1 MKTKTDIQL
10 ELLQEIDEVCSK
22 NHLKYILFE
31 IDGLNPFHKT
41 KEEPGL
47 ISVAMTQGD
56 IDRFSKIIEE
66 NCSESRYVEG
76 IFNNPRYI
84 PIHVSY
90 GNRNTTDIQILEL
103 SHNIHYGIQIIIHP
117 INKSANLNGTRIEGL
132 NSRLS
137 KEKKI
142 RETLNKRIENPKF
155 WYVKTGLNLANGVYS
170 LTGGGK
176 RYFNE
181 IKKNI
186 SIDKWED
193 IENYSEVNINNI
205 DISTE
210 EMKEIKRI
218 ELQSV
223 PLLACENSAEF
234 FHEKMEDR
242 IKQDLNASDYLNEDV
257 IIDTEIGY
265 EEVFKETKDILLE
278 AKGANEEI
286 AWKKVKVKDEL
297 KTVKNVW
304 NLVEMTNQ
312 QVNFIQY
319 YKEKT
324 GQLSKMD
331 LNDSEQLN
339 EVYKELNPVI
349 LELKKYA
356 KLGMTFTIDPETD
369 RLIEEVL
376 MKKGEEKFIKKLKNL
391 REKEYFVE

>member
-22 NHLKYILFE
+22 NHLNYILFE

-56 IDRFSKIIEE
+56 IERFSKIIEDNFSE
-66 NCSESRYVEG
+66 NRYVEG
-76 IFNNPRYI
+76 IFNNPRYT

-90 GNRNTTDIQILEL
+90 GNRNTTDIKILEL
-103 SHNIHYGIQIIIHP
+103 SHNIHYGIHIIIHP
-117 INKSANLNGTRIEGL
+117 INKSAKLNGTKIEGL

-142 RETLNKRIENPKF
+142 RKTLNKRIENPKF
-155 WYVKTGLNLANGVYS
+155 WYVKTGLNIANGVYS

-176 RYFNE
+176 RYYKE

-205 DISTE
+205 AISTDDL
-210 EMKEIKRI
+210 KEVKRI
-218 ELQSV
+218 ELQDIQLFISKNG
-223 PLLACENSAEF
+223 EEF
-234 FHEKMEDR
+234 FNRKMEDR
-242 IKQDLNASDYLNEDV
+242 INQDLNALDYLDEPV
-257 IIDTEIGY
+257 IIDSEIGY
-265 EEVFKETKDILLE
+265 EEVLEETKDILLE
-278 AKGANEEI
+278 AKGSNEEI
-286 AWKKVKVKDEL
+286 AWKKVKVKNEL
-297 KTVKNVW
+297 KTVGNVW
-304 NLVEMTNQ
+304 NLVEMTKQ

-319 YKEKT
+319 FKENIEY
-324 GQLSKMD
+324 LSKLD
-331 LNDSEQLN
+331 LNDKEQFN
-339 EVYKELNPVI
+339 EVYKELAPVI
-349 LELKKYA
+349 IELKKYA
-356 KLGMTFTIDPETD
+356 KLGMTFSIDSKTD
-369 RLIEEVL
+369 KLIEEVL
-376 MKKGEEKFIKKLKNL
+376 VKKGEEKFLKKIKDL